1 MNITSK
7 RLDDYR
13 NKLRWDIKCLEL
25 ELYEMVN
32 TDAGIGNS
40 TIMDYRDGYPK
51 PQSVVGFDRNR
62 YMRKEEILKRKK
74 KEAAEIKAWLEEIED
89 GQTRTVFKLWYMDR
103 LTWKS
108 IAKKI
113 GMPHNEDFPRKCIR
127 DAYLKK
133 MGIK

>member
-1 MNITSK
+1 
-7 RLDDYR
+7 
-13 NKLRWDIKCLEL
+13 
-25 ELYEMVN
+25 MVN

-89 GQTRTVFKLWYMDR
+89 GQTRTVFKLWYTDR

-113 GMPHNEDFPRKCIR
+113 GLPHNEDFPRKCIR

>member
-51 PQSVVGFDRNR
+51 PQSVVGFDQNR
-62 YMRKEEILKRKK
+62 YMRKDLSGKRRKPQK
-74 KEAAEIKAWLEEIED
+74 SRHGWKE
-89 GQTRTVFKLWYMDR
+89 
-103 LTWKS
+103 
-108 IAKKI
+108 
-113 GMPHNEDFPRKCIR
+113 
-127 DAYLKK
+127 
-133 MGIK
+133 

>member
-40 TIMDYRDGYPK
+40 TIMDYR
-51 PQSVVGFDRNR
+51 VVGFDRNR

-89 GQTRTVFKLWYMDR
+89 GQTRTVFKLWYTDR

-113 GMPHNEDFPRKCIR
+113 GLPHNEDFPRKCIR